1 MKRGTIFEHAS
12 KIYYQSYEK
21 KRRRKER
28 LVFSR
33 IIYFQ
38 NSSLI
43 NQKVF
48 TRAIVNLGISI
59 STFYHQI
66 NKKKKRITS
75 SDGQKNIYEQKST
88 CLTSPILQ
96 NSSKTRIDEEKIQ
109 FQSFNPLIIGI
120 IGGKRVRR
128 IIERLFGSSS
138 AEKNNQE
145 FQIFVNSSATDPR
158 AALSQS
164 FLIDLIHHLR
174 F

>member
-1 MKRGTIFEHAS
+1 MLQRRILFHSVLSGRKMLETRQILIYRSPIRSISSFLRDISKVFRGILDCIDWIDFSSFFFSLFKQRSFRHFLFFSFRTRFESHLKILMIKKRNSFQKYWMKRGTIFEHAS

-59 STFYHQI
+59 STFYH
-66 NKKKKRITS
+66 
-75 SDGQKNIYEQKST
+75 
-88 CLTSPILQ
+88 
-96 NSSKTRIDEEKIQ
+96 
-109 FQSFNPLIIGI
+109 
-120 IGGKRVRR
+120 
-128 IIERLFGSSS
+128 
-138 AEKNNQE
+138 
-145 FQIFVNSSATDPR
+145 
-158 AALSQS
+158 
-164 FLIDLIHHLR
+164 
-174 F
+174 

>member
-48 TRAIVNLGISI
+48 TRAIVHLGISI

-96 NSSKTRIDEEKIQ
+96 NSSKTRIDEEKVQ

-138 AEKNNQE
+138 PKKTTKS
-145 FQIFVNSSATDPR
+145 FKY
-158 AALSQS
+158 LSILLQPTLEPP
-164 FLIDLIHHLR
+164 FR
-174 F
+174 KAF